1 MGLNFPITLSQ
12 GTVVGRAS
20 LGTGNAEEIPFAQ
33 LATSLGVGST
43 YLMAGSIAGTNT
55 ITGTTTGA
63 PVLAANQVVF
73 FLPLNTN
80 TGATTFNRDGT
91 GAKAVLLE
99 GAACVGGELIANIPA
114 ALFYDGTSYHV
125 LTNSSAPSLVS
136 VQNGAYTK
144 LASVAGTNT
153 ITANVSP
160 PTTAYANG
168 QVFSLIPANTNTGAT
183 TVNVNGLGAKN
194 LFELIANAPGDD
206 VTLKKADN
214 HWAEIK
220 SGKVTYRIVGMPDRD
235 FPKVPDHREASYAT
249 VESAVLRE
257 MIERTLFSVCNDET
271 RFHLNGVYFESD
283 GSKSRMVSTD
293 GHRLSKV
300 ERTIANGP
308 KLSAG
313 IIIPKKGLLEIRRVL
328 DAGPQCK
335 IAIKTPH
342 LFLVQDDIAIA
353 VKLIDAQFP
362 PYEQVIPKDH
372 KRVITIDRM
381 RFIDALKRAQLM
393 SSETRGVKVAA
404 TKDGVTITSD
414 NPDLGEVREE
424 LEAEYN
430 GDAIAIGFNP
440 KYVVELLGQMSSDQ
454 ITIALGGELDPG
466 LIRPLTGDDYLGVV
480 MPMRI

>member
-1 MGLNFPITLSQ
+1 MEFRIAKTEFLRGLRLAQ
-12 GTVVGRAS
+12 GIADRKSTM
-20 LGTGNAEEIPFAQ
+20 PM
-33 LATSLGVGST
+33 LA
-43 YLMAGSIAGTNT
+43 N
-55 ITGTTTGA
+55 
-63 PVLAANQVVF
+63 
-73 FLPLNTN
+73 
-80 TGATTFNRDGT
+80 
-91 GAKAVLLE
+91 VLLRTQ
-99 GAACVGGELIANIPA
+99 GKNQLLVAATDL
-114 ALFYDGTSYHV
+114 
-125 LTNSSAPSLVS
+125 
-136 VQNGAYTK
+136 
-144 LASVAGTNT
+144 
-153 ITANVSP
+153 NVSL
-160 PTTAYANG
+160 TAELKSANASEG
-168 QVFSLIPANTNTGAT
+168 GIT
-183 TVNVNGLGAKN
+183 LGAKN
-194 LFELIANAPGDD
+194 LYELIANAPGDEIL
-206 VTLKKADN
+206 LKKADN

-271 RFHLNGVYFESD
+271 RFHLNGVFFESD
-283 GSKSRMVSTD
+283 GSKARMVSTD

-313 IIIPKKGLLEIRRVL
+313 VIIPKKGLLEIRKVL
-328 DAGPQCK
+328 EQGPSSK

-362 PYEQVIPKDH
+362 PYEQVIPKEH
-372 KRVITIDRM
+372 KKVITVDRV
-381 RFIDALKRAQLM
+381 RFIDALRRAQLM

-404 TKDGVTITSD
+404 SKDGVTITSD

-424 LEAEYN
+424 LDADYS
-430 GDAIAIGFNP
+430 GDPIAIGFNP
-440 KYVVELLGQMSSDQ
+440 KYVVELLGQMASDQ

-466 LIRPLTGDDYLGVV
+466 LVRPLGGDEYLGVV